1 MLTTQER
8 TKLKSLAQNI
18 DAIFQI
24 GKNGITENIIND
36 LSVALDSR
44 ELIKITVL
52 RNADFNA
59 KQVIEELAEMLNAQ
73 PVQAIGNKIVLYKK
87 SQRKDIKHII

>member
-24 GKNGITENIIND
+24 GKNGITENLIND

-44 ELIKITVL
+44 ELIKISVL

-59 KQVIEELAEMLNAQ
+59 KQVIGELAEMLNAQ

-87 SQRKDIKHII
+87 SQKKDIKPIL

>member
-24 GKNGITENIIND
+24 GKNGITENLIND

-87 SQRKDIKHII
+87 SQRKDMKHII

>member
-24 GKNGITENIIND
+24 GKNGITENLIND